1 MKADNSHS
9 LKSYL
14 IGFGL
19 AVTLTIIP
27 FGLVWTGTMPSLTT
41 LVIIVV
47 AALAQV
53 LVHLYFFLHLNFRS
67 TPGENILALAFA
79 TILIM
84 IMVGGSIWIM
94 FDLHHRMM

>member
-1 MKADNSHS
+1 MNASTTHS

-14 IGFGL
+14 IGFTL

-27 FGLVWTGTMPSLTT
+27 FGLVWTGALPHMTT
-41 LVIIVV
+41 LIIIVV
-47 AALAQV
+47 AALVQV
-53 LVHLYFFLHLNFRS
+53 LVHLYFFLHMNFRS

-79 TILIM
+79 TILIT

>member
-1 MKADNSHS
+1 MNADNNHS
-9 LKSYL
+9 LKTYL
-14 IGFGL
+14 IGFTL
-19 AVTLTIIP
+19 AVALTLIP
-27 FGLVWTGTMPSLTT
+27 FGLVWTGALPSMTT
-41 LVIIVV
+41 LVLIIV

-67 TPGENILALAFA
+67 TPYENLLALAFA
-79 TILIM
+79 TILIL

>member
-1 MKADNSHS
+1 MNAVNSHS

-14 IGFGL
+14 VGFGL
-19 AVTLTIIP
+19 AVVLTVIP
-27 FGLVWTGTMPSLTT
+27 FGLVWTGSLPHMTT
-41 LVIIVV
+41 LVIIIV
-47 AALAQV
+47 AALVQV
-53 LVHLYFFLHLNFRS
+53 LVHLYFFLHMNFRS
-67 TPGENILALAFA
+67 TPGENLLALAFA